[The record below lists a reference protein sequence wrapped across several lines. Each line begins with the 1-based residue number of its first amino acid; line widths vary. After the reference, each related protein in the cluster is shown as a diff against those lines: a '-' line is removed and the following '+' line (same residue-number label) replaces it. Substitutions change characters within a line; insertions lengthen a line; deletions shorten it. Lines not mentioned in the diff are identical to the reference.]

1 MAHLEKLFV
10 PEGLPDNPY
19 HSLDSRVTYKSET
32 ATAEMKEVKEI
43 RPMQKDFH
51 PITTEIHVTEL
62 RPIKLDPLN
71 KTEVSQV
78 PKSTS
83 NTWERRLMS
92 EGANIENGHRETF
105 RESHTE
111 SRRTHSATSSRRM
124 ETMEMTDNNPGM
136 KSNMIRTVT
145 SRTGSYSGSSPG
157 SSPSATLS
165 PRDKVDFRRR
175 GSNSFQE

>member
-19 HSLDSRVTYKSET
+19 HSFDSQVTYKSET
-32 ATAEMKEVKEI
+32 ATAEMREVKEVKS
-43 RPMQKDFH
+43 MKKDFH

-71 KTEVSQV
+71 KQEIAQA
-78 PKSTS
+78 PKS

-92 EGANIENGHRETF
+92 EGAAIENGHREMF

-111 SRRTHSATSSRRM
+111 NRRAHSASSQRTERT
-124 ETMEMTDNNPGM
+124 EINGNPEMR
-136 KSNMIRTVT
+136 SNMIRTVT
-145 SRTGSYSGSSPG
+145 SRTGTFSGSSAG
-157 SSPSATLS
+157 SSPSGTLS
-165 PRDKVDFRRR
+165 PRDKVEFRRR
-175 GSNSFQE
+175 GKLFDAFC